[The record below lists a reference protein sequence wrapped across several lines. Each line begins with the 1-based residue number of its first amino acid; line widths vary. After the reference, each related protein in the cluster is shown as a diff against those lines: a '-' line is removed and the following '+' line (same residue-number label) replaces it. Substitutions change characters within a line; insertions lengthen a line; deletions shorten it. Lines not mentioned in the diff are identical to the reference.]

1 VGRKSWWIAS
11 VSALIWLG
19 CAATPGNGGGTGGS
33 GGNPAAGSGGL
44 GGVGGSAATSG
55 SGGGSGTAG
64 VGGGVGGVS
73 GTGAGSGGV
82 GVSGTGG
89 LGGVGGVGGG
99 SIGDET
105 TCNGIDDDNDGVID
119 DVDVG
124 MDGVCDCLTVAT
136 LGAPGG
142 AGQGNV
148 FNSWLDARSAAGSV
162 DLGTMTLTAALLA
175 PFQVL
180 VIQNVEGRVFSAD
193 EIQALQTWVR
203 AGGGLMTLIG
213 YSGANEA
220 NSVNTLLAPFD
231 VRYGTQDVMQ
241 ATCTPS
247 PIPFVCG
254 ARESKPVTEWRVH
267 PIAMGVTQ
275 VGMDNGK
282 PVLGSGTV
290 VATGEGFDLAMA
302 VEADAGK
309 VFVWGDEW
317 ITFDSDWS
325 GRPEFQLELF
335 WANALKWLTPITT
348 CQVPP
353 PPPPE

>member
-1 VGRKSWWIAS
+1 MGATRWATSLLVVVS
-11 VSALIWLG
+11 VACS
-19 CAATPGNGGGTGGS
+19 ATPDAGGAGGAGGVANGGIGGATASGGSSGAGGTFAGTGGTI
-33 GGNPAAGSGGL
+33 
-44 GGVGGSAATSG
+44 GGVGGA
-55 SGGGSGTAG
+55 GGDVGGASG
-64 VGGGVGGVS
+64 VGAGG
-73 GTGAGSGGV
+73 
-82 GVSGTGG
+82 
-89 LGGVGGVGGG
+89 
-99 SIGDET
+99 IGDET
-105 TCNGIDDDNDGVID
+105 MCNGIDDDNDGVID

-136 LGAPGG
+136 IGAPGG

-162 DLGTMTLTAALLA
+162 DLNTMPLTPALLA

-180 VIQNVEGRVFSAD
+180 VVQNVEGRVFSAD
-193 EIQALQTWVR
+193 EIQAVQDWVR

-220 NSVNTLLAPFD
+220 DSVNTLLSGFG
-231 VRYGTQDVMQ
+231 VSYGTADVMQ
-241 ATCTPS
+241 ATCTPT

-254 ARESKPVTEWRVH
+254 MRLSKAVVEWQTH
-267 PIAMGVTQ
+267 PISTGVTQ

-282 PVLGSGTV
+282 PVLGNGTI
-290 VATGEGFDLAMA
+290 VATGEGNTLAMA

-335 WANALKWLTPITT
+335 WTNALKWLTPVTE

-353 PPPPE
+353 LVVD

>member
-1 VGRKSWWIAS
+1 MNRSRW
-11 VSALIWLG
+11 
-19 CAATPGNGGGTGGS
+19 AATWFLVLSIACSASPDAGGS
-33 GGNPAAGSGGL
+33 GGVAGS
-44 GGVGGSAATSG
+44 GVGGSAAVGGTGGFGAAGGFGGTSG
-55 SGGGSGTAG
+55 SGGTS
-64 VGGGVGGVS
+64 GGVGGNGGAS
-73 GTGAGSGGV
+73 GI
-82 GVSGTGG
+82 
-89 LGGVGGVGGG
+89 G

-136 LGAPGG
+136 VGAPGG

-148 FNSWLDARSAAGSV
+148 FNSWLDARSAAGST
-162 DLGTMTLTAALLA
+162 DLTTMPLTATLLA

-180 VIQNVEGRVFSAD
+180 VVQNVEGRVFSAE
-193 EIQALQTWVR
+193 EIQAVQDWVR

-213 YSGANEA
+213 YSGANEGD
-220 NSVNTLLAPFD
+220 SVNTLLAPFA
-231 VRYGTQDVMQ
+231 VSYGTVDVMQ
-241 ATCTPS
+241 GACPPNS
-247 PIPFVCG
+247 IPILCM
-254 ARESKPVTEWRVH
+254 RESKAVVEWQTH
-267 PIAMGVTQ
+267 PISAGVTQ

-282 PVLGSGTV
+282 PVLGNGTI
-290 VATGEGFDLAMA
+290 VATGEGHTLAMA

-325 GRPEFQLELF
+325 GRPEFQVELF
-335 WANALKWLTPITT
+335 WTNALKWLTPVTE

-353 PPPPE
+353 LVVD